1 MQPFI
6 NIHSLFN
13 FKNELLTTIH
23 IEDKL
28 TLTITFSMRDTWFS
42 QLKFKHK
49 YKNISPTIVDISVLT

>member
-1 MQPFI
+1 MLHMQPFI

-28 TLTITFSMRDTWFS
+28 TLTITFSMRDT
-42 QLKFKHK
+42 
-49 YKNISPTIVDISVLT
+49 